1 MNVGTSHRGN
11 HPWKPVPNRDR
22 RWWILAVLCLSVL
35 LVVVDNTIVN
45 VALPTISRDL
55 HASTSALQWVVD
67 AYTLVLRRAAAAR
80 RQPRR
85 PARPAP
91 LPAGSAWCCSACSR
105 SAPRCRTSTGEL
117 IAARA
122 AMGLAA
128 ALVYPATLA
137 ILNNVFTVVR
147 ERVIAIGVWSAI
159 SGLAVAIGPVSGG
172 ALLRHFSWSS
182 VFYVSV
188 PVVVIAV
195 IAGRLLL
202 PESRDPNAGR
212 FDPLGAILSAAGI
225 ALLTYS
231 IIEAPQHGWGSVATV
246 GGIAGS
252 LVILAVFAWW
262 QARRP
267 DPMLDVRLFRN
278 ARFSAASVAI
288 ALAFFG
294 LFGFIFMITQYFQI
308 VRGYDP
314 LGAGIATLPFAFVTA
329 GFSPIAMLLMRRF
342 GTKLV
347 VAAGLATMSAG
358 FMVAMTTAIGS
369 SYWGNVVISMAL
381 MAAGL
386 GLTTGPATEAIM
398 GALPPGKAG
407 AGSAVNDT
415 TREVGGTLGVAIIGS
430 VLNSAYGS
438 HVLSGLTALGAPAA
452 AGHLAG
458 QSVVAGM
465 AVAGR
470 LPAPLRDAARSAV
483 RSAFMTGVHRG
494 SLVAAGATLAAAADG
509 AGLRACAC
517 RRHRTTTIRNG
528 RPRLPAPD
536 RDCRPGVADVA
547 GALPG
552 QGFMPGQRAIRR
564 WCCRTRRAEASSPAP
579 QPRRRPSAHRRV
591 PGAGPGTRAA

>member
-1 MNVGTSHRGN
+1 MNVVNVTQGESPMEARTGTINASRAAANKTSG
-11 HPWKPVPNRDR
+11 DR

-55 HASTSALQWVVD
+55 NASTSALQWVVD
-67 AYTLVLRRAAAAR
+67 AYTLSFAGLLLLGGNLGDRLGRRRFLQLGLVLFGVFSVGAA
-80 RQPRR
+80 
-85 PARPAP
+85 
-91 LPAGSAWCCSACSR
+91 LSTG
-105 SAPRCRTSTGEL
+105 TGEL

-137 ILNNVFTVVR
+137 ILNNVFTVTR

-159 SGLAVAIGPVSGG
+159 SGLAVAIGPVTGG

-195 IAGRLLL
+195 VAGRLLL

-212 FDPLGAILSAAGI
+212 FDPLGALLSAAGI

-231 IIEAPQHGWGSVATV
+231 IIEAPGRGWGSVRTV

-252 LVILAVFAWW
+252 LLILAVFAWW

-329 GFSPIAMLLMRRF
+329 GFSPLAMLLMRRF

-358 FMVAMTTAIGS
+358 FVVAATTETGAP
-369 SYWGNVVISMAL
+369 YWGKVVIAMAL

-415 TREVGGTLGVAIIGS
+415 TREVGGTLGVAIVGS

-438 HVLSGLTALGAPAA
+438 HVVSGLTALGASSA

-458 QSVVAGM
+458 QSVVAG
-465 AVAGR
+465 ANVAAHF
-470 LPAPLRDAARSAV
+470 PAPLRDAALTAV
-483 RSAFMTGVHRG
+483 QSAFMTGLHRG
-494 SLVAAGATLAAAADG
+494 SLVAAGATLAAAVMALVFVPARAAAAAEPSIDG
-509 AGLRACAC
+509 
-517 RRHRTTTIRNG
+517 T
-528 RPRLPAPD
+528 
-536 RDCRPGVADVA
+536 VA
-547 GALPG
+547 GDSGTVTVP
-552 QGFMPGQRAIRR
+552 
-564 WCCRTRRAEASSPAP
+564 
-579 QPRRRPSAHRRV
+579 RV
-591 PGAGPGTRAA
+591 PADR